1 MKKGAA
7 KKSPI
12 AELPRGISVFKQWSG
27 ADIHGVRRKGWVVR
41 IGKKFSGTKTKSK
54 FFGDLGSAR
63 DHIASLKPHQD
74 TVRTAQLS
82 PEQVSDAV
90 LALKNLTEREAGLS
104 LSQAVDL
111 ALKYHNPKGGK
122 KTVKE
127 TQEEM
132 IAELETAGA
141 KKTSLAQSKS
151 LYRKIDAKFGAR
163 IISTVGH
170 DEIRTWMDEAGK
182 SWSARTRRNYQKYF
196 AQLFNYAVR
205 HQYTGSNPCDVL
217 TLPLQTRR
225 DPEILTV
232 DQTRKLLQTAQ
243 THFPELLTYVALMAF
258 GWLRRSEAVL
268 LENTDIRNDRTI
280 MVPSRFAKKRQ
291 HRIIPV
297 CDTLHAWLAVAP
309 KAKRPCP
316 SANVD
321 VMGKKL
327 AELATKAKVTIPD
340 NALRRGSISYAL
352 AYPPT
357 REGKKLE
364 NTAGNVAFY
373 AGNSEGVIFGDYRNV
388 VGEKEGAAYWRI
400 RPKAVRPKKREKKP

>member
-1 MKKGAA
+1 MKKKAA

-12 AELPRGISVFKQWSG
+12 ADLPRGISVFKQLSG
-27 ADIHGVRRKGWVVR
+27 ADINGVRRSGWVVR
-41 IGKKFSGTKTKSK
+41 IGRKFSGTKAKSK
-54 FFGDLGSAR
+54 FFSDLGSAR

-74 TVRTAQLS
+74 TVRTTQLS
-82 PEQVSDAV
+82 PAQVSDAV
-90 LALKNLTEREAGLS
+90 LALQTLTERQAGLS

-111 ALKYHNPKGGK
+111 ALKYHNPSGGK

-132 IAELETAGA
+132 IAELEAAGA

-163 IISTVGH
+163 IISTIGH
-170 DEIRTWMDEAGK
+170 DEIRAWMHEAGK

-196 AQLFNYAVR
+196 SQVFAYAVR

-232 DQTRKLLQTAQ
+232 DQTRKILETAQ
-243 THFPELLTYVALMAF
+243 THFPELLTYVACMAF

-268 LENTDIRNDRTI
+268 LENSDIRKDGTI
-280 MVPSRFAKKRQ
+280 MVPSRVAKKRQ
-291 HRIIPV
+291 HRIIPIS
-297 CDTLHAWLAVAP
+297 DTLHAWLAVAP

-327 AELATKAKVTIPD
+327 AQLAAKAKVEIPD
-340 NALRRGSISYAL
+340 NGLRRGSISYSL

-357 REGKKLE
+357 RAGKKLE
-364 NTAGNVAFY
+364 NSPGQVSFY
-373 AGNSEGVIFGDYRNV
+373 SGNSEGVVFGNYRNV
-388 VGEKEGAAYWRI
+388 VGEKDGAAYWRI
-400 RPKAVRPKKREKKP
+400 RPKAVGPKKRKKKP